1 MSNEIVN
8 HDKTSVKVNLK
19 AKDTFLKRNLNPE
32 RVYYGRKKLF

>member
-19 AKDTFLKRNLNPE
+19 AEDTFFYKILEKIM
-32 RVYYGRKKLF
+32 FAI